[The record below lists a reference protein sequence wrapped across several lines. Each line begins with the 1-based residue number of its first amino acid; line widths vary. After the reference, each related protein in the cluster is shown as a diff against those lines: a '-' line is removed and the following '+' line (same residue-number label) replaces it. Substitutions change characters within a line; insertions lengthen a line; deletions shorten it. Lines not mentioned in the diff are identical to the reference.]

1 MKLNLSRK
9 IALIG
14 GTIILLLCFT
24 LGFISLYMSSK
35 SMEKQ
40 TYESLHQLSQE
51 GSKYISQ
58 SIDNYLLKLEGI
70 AKYESVK
77 DMDIE
82 AARTVLSNEIEEL
95 GYEDV
100 SIVTPDRKAHYLLE
114 GTVVDVS
121 GRDSIEKTFTGEN
134 TVSDVII
141 NSTNGEPIVI
151 YSVPIESNGQIVGL
165 ISGRASGDALNKI
178 TDDMKFAKEGYAY
191 LMDKNGTFYA
201 HPNKDLVLSQKSIFK
216 EESFKD
222 FANAV
227 KGLGEKQDGP
237 IKYKLNGKA
246 NLASLTPIPVNNWTL
261 GVVWPESDALAGLK
275 SLQSVLFFTTLTLMI
290 LGVIA
295 SFYLG
300 KYISAP
306 IVALSGMIKKFA
318 NYDLQVDNT
327 AAKSGSFLK
336 RNDEIGEIANSLQT
350 MQVNLVSIVR
360 EISDASGQ
368 LASSAEELHA
378 TTDQSSSA
386 SEEVAR
392 AIEDIAHGATEQA
405 RDTESG
411 ASGIQELGE
420 QINQTQ
426 QGIESLY
433 DSSSEI
439 NTLKDQGLH
448 IIEDLVDK
456 TQRSNETT
464 KEIHNVIMSTNESA
478 EKISSASQM
487 IKSIAAQTN
496 LLALNAA
503 IEAAR
508 AGESGKGFA
517 VVAEEIRKLAEQ
529 SNNFTGEISTIIDEL
544 IGKTK
549 DSLNTMNE
557 MGEIVQSQT
566 ESVNETSEKFEGIS
580 SAIDEMNGLMN
591 EIRESGRTIEI
602 KKDEIV
608 SVIEN
613 LSAISEENAAGTEQA
628 SASVEEQSA
637 SILEITSASES
648 LAELAEKMNSVV
660 SKFKY

>member
-1 MKLNLSRK
+1 
-9 IALIG
+9 
-14 GTIILLLCFT
+14 
-24 LGFISLYMSSK
+24 
-35 SMEKQ
+35 MEKQ
-40 TYESLHQLSQE
+40 TYESLDQLSQE

>member
-151 YSVPIESNGQIVGL
+151 YSVPIENNGQIVGL

-411 ASGIQELGE
+411 ASGIQELGD

-426 QGIESLY
+426 QGIESMY
-433 DSSSEI
+433 NSSSEI

-566 ESVNETSEKFEGIS
+566 ESVHETSEKFEGIS

>member
-201 HPNKDLVLSQKSIFK
+201 HPEKDLVLSQKSIFK

-275 SLQSVLFFTTLTLMI
+275 SLQSVLFFATAILMI
-290 LGVIA
+290 LGVIG

-318 NYDLQVDNT
+318 DYDLQVDNT

-628 SASVEEQSA
+628 TASVEQQSA

>member
-1 MKLNLSRK
+1 
-9 IALIG
+9 
-14 GTIILLLCFT
+14 
-24 LGFISLYMSSK
+24 
-35 SMEKQ
+35 MEKQ
-40 TYESLHQLSQE
+40 TYESLDQLSQE

-201 HPNKDLVLSQKSIFK
+201 HPEKDLVLSQKSIFK

-275 SLQSVLFFTTLTLMI
+275 SLQSVLFFTNLTLMI

>member
-201 HPNKDLVLSQKSIFK
+201 HPEKDLVLSQKSIFK